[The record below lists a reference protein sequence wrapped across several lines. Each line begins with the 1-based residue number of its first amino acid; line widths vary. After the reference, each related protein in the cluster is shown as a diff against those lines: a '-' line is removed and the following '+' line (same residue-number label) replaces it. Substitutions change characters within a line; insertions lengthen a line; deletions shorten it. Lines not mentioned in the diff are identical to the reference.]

1 MSEFFYT
8 LDLGEEHGKALQ
20 KVAAFWGHDDVEEF
34 ASELLCDAIR
44 QAEVWLNSEIYRMY
58 EDEISILRK
67 IYKERNERIRNALND
82 EL

>member
-20 KVAAFWGHDDVEEF
+20 KIAAFWGHDDVEEF
-34 ASELLCDAIR
+34 AAELLCDAIK
-44 QAEVWLNSEIYRMY
+44 QAEVWANSEIYKMY

-67 IYKERNERIRNALND
+67 IYKERNEKIRSALNA